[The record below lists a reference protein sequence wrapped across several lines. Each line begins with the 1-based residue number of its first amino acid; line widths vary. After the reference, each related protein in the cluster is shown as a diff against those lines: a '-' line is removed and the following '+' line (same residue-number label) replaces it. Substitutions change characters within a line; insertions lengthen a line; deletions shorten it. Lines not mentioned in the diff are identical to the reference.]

1 MDVRQH
7 EERVAIVTESGRGIE
22 RSIVLGLV
30 RASVHVIATA
40 GRERSEI
47 EAVGREAEAHNA
59 QASVLPLVADVTT
72 ASDCE
77 KERFGRLDI
86 LVNNAGRGMLAIR
99 LRPGQVGSGRFRLRP
114 GGQHLRGPRDHAPP
128 RIFALWSVKGCA

>member
-1 MDVRQH
+1 
-7 EERVAIVTESGRGIE
+7 
-22 RSIVLGLV
+22 V
-30 RASVHVIATA
+30 RAGGHAIATA

-47 EAVGREAEAHNA
+47 EAVGRDAEANNKA

-77 KERFGRLDI
+77 INVDTAVERFGRLDI
-86 LVNNAGRGMLAIR
+86 LVNNAGRGLKYVSDSFTAEPSR
-99 LRPGQVGSGRFRLRP
+99 
-114 GGQHLRGPRDHAPP
+114 PRDHAPP

>member
-1 MDVRQH
+1 
-7 EERVAIVTESGRGIE
+7 
-22 RSIVLGLV
+22 
-30 RASVHVIATA
+30 VIANA

-47 EAVGREAEAHNA
+47 EAVGRDAEANNA

-77 KERFGRLDI
+77 INVDTAVERFGRLDI
-86 LVNNAGRGMLAIR
+86 LVNNAGRGMKYVSDSFTAE
-99 LRPGQVGSGRFRLRP
+99 PSRFWEISLEP
-114 GGQHLRGPRDHAPP
+114 GGQHLREPRDHAPP